1 MSHYDN
7 YYDSQV
13 GGGGGV
19 EHVYT
24 GSPYQRGH
32 GGIGS
37 FLKGLFRRALPF
49 LKRGARAVGKEAFR
63 AGVNIIDDVSEN
75 KATFKEALRTR
86 ARESGLNL
94 KRKAEEKIESLM
106 EGSGY
111 KRTQRRRK
119 RQSKVSRRRK
129 RTTRKT
135 KTGKTKTRKTK
146 KKSSRVKKTRTNKNK
161 IRSVHDIF
169 GPA

>member
-1 MSHYDN
+1 MSHYEQ

-13 GGGGGV
+13 GNGGI

-24 GSPYQRGH
+24 GAPFQKGH

-37 FLKGLFRRALPF
+37 FLGGLFRRALPF
-49 LKRGARAVGKEAFR
+49 LRRGARAVGKEALR
-63 AGVNIIDDVSEN
+63 AGMNIIDDVSEN
-75 KATFKEALRTR
+75 KATFKEALRAR
-86 ARESGLNL
+86 ARESGRNL

-111 KRTQRRRK
+111 KRTPRRRK

-129 RTTRKT
+129 RTTRKA
-135 KTGKTKTRKTK
+135 KARKTKTRKTTK
-146 KKSSRVKKTRTNKNK
+146 NSNRKRKTRNIKKK
-161 IRSVHDIF
+161 IRSVRDIF